1 MNIVTIH
8 QPEHLSYLG
17 IFHKI
22 SMCNTYVILDT
33 VQYVKNHYGN
43 RNIIYGKTGSEYL
56 TVPVKAHHDPYNK
69 ILISDEFYKT
79 QLNKNIKTLEISY
92 KKSPYFN
99 TYFNSFIDVYSNKY
113 ETISD
118 MNIALIKWVLNILNI
133 DVNIIYAHDLNPIGK
148 KTDLLIDILNKVNA
162 DKYISGKSGEDY
174 LEFEKFTIPVE
185 IQHFNHPCYTQYG
198 HTEFISYLSVIDAI
212 FNVGPEIMNIIKKLN

>member
-33 VQYVKNHYGN
+33 AQYEKNYFGN
-43 RNIIYGKTGSEYL
+43 RNLIYGKNGAEYL
-56 TVPVKAHHDPYNK
+56 TVPVNAHHEPYNT
-69 ILISDEFYKT
+69 ILISKEFYKT
-79 QLNKNIKTLEISY
+79 QLNKNIKTLEILY
-92 KKSPYFN
+92 KKCPYFN
-99 TYFNSFIDVYSNKY
+99 VYFYSFIDVYSREYK
-113 ETISD
+113 TISD
-118 MNIALIKWVLNILNI
+118 MNIALIKWILNALDI
-133 DVNIIYAHDLNPIGK
+133 DVNIIYASSLNPTGK

-174 LEFEKFTIPVE
+174 LELEKFSIPVE
-185 IQHFNHPCYTQYG
+185 FQHFNHPCYTQYG
-198 HTEFISYLSVIDAI
+198 HTEFVPYLSVIDAI
-212 FNVGPEIMNIIKKLN
+212 LNVGSEIINIIKKSN

>member
-22 SMCNTYVILDT
+22 SMCNTYVILDN

-43 RNIIYGKTGSEYL
+43 RNLIYGKNGKEYL
-56 TVPVKAHHDPYNK
+56 TVSVKEHHQPYNEIK
-69 ILISDEFYKT
+69 ISDEFYNSR
-79 QLNKNIKTLEISY
+79 LNKNIKTLEYSY
-92 KKSPYFN
+92 KKSPYYN
-99 TYFNSFIDVYSNKY
+99 IYFNSFIDVYSRKY

-118 MNIALIKWVLNILNI
+118 MNIAIIKWILNVLEI
-133 DVNIIYAHDLNPIGK
+133 DVNIIYASTLNPIGK

-162 DKYISGKSGEDY
+162 DKYISGVSGEDY
-174 LEFEKFTIPVE
+174 LELNKFTIPVE
-185 IQHFNHPCYTQYG
+185 FQHFKHPCYTQYG
-198 HTEFISYLSVIDAI
+198 HTEFIPYLSAIDGI
-212 FNVGPEIMNIIKKLN
+212 FNVGPEIINIIKQVN